1 MADRVHASVHGVQ
14 TASLKPAVDR
24 PATEPEP
31 AQLRPSDDAVLA
43 LRETG
48 QRPVPIDRGI
58 PFIYV
63 LVK

>member
-1 MADRVHASVHGVQ
+1 MQ

-31 AQLRPSDDAVLA
+31 AQLRPSDDPVLA
-43 LRETG
+43 LRETR

-58 PFIYV
+58 LFIYV